1 MRYFTNSLRWRI
13 VVYYTTLLAL
23 AIAVVLALGH
33 WNEIRN
39 RSQLS
44 AARMQTQG
52 LGLLPFFFPPSVGQ
66 GRQHRPLRLERP
78 ELVSQLER
86 VHAAGVFVLALD
98 SSGERVFAS
107 ADLPRGFSPPVEVAD
122 GVQVHPLEYGGCLVT
137 ELRTRPGDRLILGM
151 PMRILRDEAGNALRV
166 SGAVGAGVLMVLG
179 AAGALLVFGGMKPVA
194 KMTADARKIANGD
207 SAARLDPA
215 LQSEELRGLSEVL
228 NQTFERLHEALQRQI
243 QFTAD
248 ASHELRTPLAAI
260 LADCEF
266 SLHKERS
273 SARYLETIQVCQESA
288 KHMTKLVDRLG
299 LLARLDSDDNLLDLE
314 SVELADIARRALV
327 WVDALADAHGVVLH
341 RDLHEIRAVADPFR
355 MGQVLLNLLRN
366 AVVYNRRGG
375 SVTIRNG
382 LHEGLA
388 WFEVEDSGEGIA
400 PEKLGRVFERFFR
413 ADDSRS
419 LHTGGVGLGLAICK
433 AIAEAHGGEIRVE
446 SEWGVGT
453 KFRVEWPLGAV

>member
-1 MRYFTNSLRWRI
+1 
-13 VVYYTTLLAL
+13 
-23 AIAVVLALGH
+23 
-33 WNEIRN
+33 
-39 RSQLS
+39 
-44 AARMQTQG
+44 
-52 LGLLPFFFPPSVGQ
+52 
-66 GRQHRPLRLERP
+66 
-78 ELVSQLER
+78 
-86 VHAAGVFVLALD
+86 
-98 SSGERVFAS
+98 
-107 ADLPRGFSPPVEVAD
+107 
-122 GVQVHPLEYGGCLVT
+122 
-137 ELRTRPGDRLILGM
+137 
-151 PMRILRDEAGNALRV
+151 
-166 SGAVGAGVLMVLG
+166 
-179 AAGALLVFGGMKPVA
+179 
-194 KMTADARKIANGD
+194 
-207 SAARLDPA
+207 
-215 LQSEELRGLSEVL
+215 
-228 NQTFERLHEALQRQI
+228 
-243 QFTAD
+243 
-248 ASHELRTPLAAI
+248 
-260 LADCEF
+260 
-266 SLHKERS
+266 
-273 SARYLETIQVCQESA
+273 
-288 KHMTKLVDRLG
+288 MTKLVDRLG